1 MGLYPSGGV
10 YPSGP
15 AAPAP
20 TSQSP
25 LTSHDLQQARVDL
38 DGVLPGTAVLWRAGT
53 VSDGRGGWVDSWTA
67 QGTCSAV
74 MHPLGGQRPDASEER
89 YAEQLRGRQG
99 YILTVPAGETLDEAM
114 RVTYEGTDVL
124 VVGVTEW
131 GPNRISRRAIV
142 VRTD

>member
-1 MGLYPSGGV
+1 MGLYPAGGV

-25 LTSHDLQQARVDL
+25 LTAHDLAQARLDL
-38 DGVLPGTAVLWRAGT
+38 DSVLPGTAVIYRAGT
-53 VSDGRGGWVDSWTA
+53 VTDGRGGWVDSWIA
-67 QGTCSAV
+67 QGTCAAV
-74 MHPLGGQRPDASEER
+74 MHPAEAGEER

-99 YILTVPAGETLDEAM
+99 YILTIPAGETVDEAM

-124 VVGVTEW
+124 VLGVMEW
-131 GPNRISRRAIV
+131 GPNRISRRV
-142 VRTD
+142 LCVRTD